1 MALKLNVARRYVF
14 AGSTGSPLIFRS
26 LSLPSFAPARVT
38 RFERPDVKAIRAK
51 VHMKQDDFASLIGVS
66 SSLVQS
72 WEQGL
77 RTPAGAALKLLRVI
91 ERKPEFVQE
100 LREA

>member
-1 MALKLNVARRYVF
+1 MRKELF
-14 AGSTGSPLIFRS
+14 DDLIASAKEAVEIHKGLRD
-26 LSLPSFAPARVT
+26 PARVT

>member
-1 MALKLNVARRYVF
+1 MRKELF
-14 AGSTGSPLIFRS
+14 DDLIASAKEAVEIHQGLRE
-26 LSLPSFAPARVT
+26 PARVT

-51 VHMKQDDFASLIGVS
+51 VEMKQDDFAALIGVS

-72 WEQGL
+72 WEQGV
-77 RTPAGAALKLLRVI
+77 RTPAGSALKLLRVI

>member
-1 MALKLNVARRYVF
+1 MRKELF
-14 AGSTGSPLIFRS
+14 DDLIASAKEAVEIHQGLRE
-26 LSLPSFAPARVT
+26 PARVT

-72 WEQGL
+72 WEQG
-77 RTPAGAALKLLRVI
+77 
-91 ERKPEFVQE
+91 
-100 LREA
+100 